1 MKEKK
6 LKNRKTNTSYLTT
19 AGLIAAIYV
28 LLTFAAQAFGLASGA
43 IQFRLSELLTILP
56 MFTPAAIPGVTV
68 GCILANILTGC
79 APWDVVFGSIA
90 TLLGGLGTY
99 ALRKTENPYLGC
111 LPPIIA
117 NMLIVP
123 AVLMKVYGAPE
134 SYWYLMLTVG
144 IGEVVCCGVLGVLT
158 YRVIKRTKLF

>member
-1 MKEKK
+1 M
-6 LKNRKTNTSYLTT
+6 KNRKTNTSYLTT